1 MKIGVAMSGGVDSST
16 VLGLLKEEG
25 HEVVGL
31 TLKILPCEITP
42 GENGAVSVKTVEPKG
57 QRCCSVEDIQDA
69 RNVALKLGVPHYVNE
84 GLDVFRA
91 KVVDRFL
98 DEYEQGLTPNPCV
111 ECNRFAKLPLLL
123 KQALELGCEKLA
135 TGHYARLDQDPATG
149 RWRILKAADPDKDQS
164 YVLYKL
170 SQKLLSHLLLPLGEI
185 TKPQVREK
193 ARALG
198 LNTAEK
204 PESMEICFVT
214 QKSYRDFVKI
224 HRPRAFVPGNIVD
237 GDGHVLGR
245 HEGVAGYT
253 IGQRKGMGLSGG
265 PYFVVELNPETATVV
280 VGKDEDTLVKEFTVA
295 EMNWVAWEPLNS
307 PREVTAKIRYRS
319 ADQPAVLYPEGGNR
333 VRVVLKNPARA
344 VTPGQS
350 AVFYQGDGVVG
361 GGVIQK
367 TQGRVNLSSAQTLP
381 APTPSA

>member
-1 MKIGVAMSGGVDSST
+1 
-16 VLGLLKEEG
+16 
-25 HEVVGL
+25 
-31 TLKILPCEITP
+31 
-42 GENGAVSVKTVEPKG
+42 
-57 QRCCSVEDIQDA
+57 
-69 RNVALKLGVPHYVNE
+69 VNE

-98 DEYEQGLTPNPCV
+98 DQYEQGLTPNPCV

-135 TGHYARLDQDPATG
+135 TGHYARLDQDPASG
-149 RWRILKAADPDKDQS
+149 RWRIRKAADPDKDQS

-170 SQKLLSHLLLPLGEI
+170 SQKLLSHLLFPLGEI
-185 TKPQVREK
+185 SKPQVREK

-224 HRPRAFVPGNIVD
+224 NRPRAFVPGNIVD
-237 GDGHVLGR
+237 MEGNILGR

-280 VGKDEDTLVKEFTVA
+280 VGRDEDTLVKEFTVA
-295 EMNWVAWEPLNS
+295 EMNWVAWEPITS
-307 PREVTAKIRYRS
+307 PREVMAKIRYRS
-319 ADQPAVLYPEGGNR
+319 VDQPAILYPDDPNQ
-333 VRVVLKNPARA
+333 VRVVLKEPARA

-350 AVFYQGDGVVG
+350 TVFYESDSVVG

-367 TQGRVNLSSAQTLP
+367 SKNRVNDSSAQPLP

>member
-16 VLGLLKEEG
+16 VLGLLKEQG
-25 HEVVGL
+25 HEAMGL

-69 RNVALKLGVPHYVNE
+69 REVALKLGVPHYVNE

-91 KVVDRFL
+91 NVVDRFL
-98 DEYEQGLTPNPCV
+98 DEYEQGITPNPCV

-123 KQALELGCEKLA
+123 QQALSLGCEKLA
-135 TGHYARLDQDPATG
+135 TGHYARLDQDPTNG
-149 RWRILKAADPDKDQS
+149 RWLLKKAADPDKDQS

-170 SQKLLSHLLLPLGEI
+170 TQKILSHLLFPLGEI
-185 TKPQVREK
+185 TKPQVRET
-193 ARALG
+193 ARRMG
-198 LNTAEK
+198 LNSAEK

-214 QKSYRDFVKI
+214 QRSYRDFVKI
-224 HRPRAFVPGNIVD
+224 HRPRAFVPGDIVD
-237 GDGHVLGR
+237 VEGNVLGR
-245 HEGVAGYT
+245 HEGIAGYT

-265 PYFVVELNPETATVV
+265 PYFVVELQPDTAKVI
-280 VGKDEDTLVKEFTVA
+280 VGRDKDTFVKEFRVG
-295 EMNWVAWEPLNS
+295 EMNWVAWEPITE
-307 PREVTAKIRYRS
+307 PREVMAMIRYRS
-319 ADQPAVLYPEGGNR
+319 VEQPATLYPEGPKQ
-333 VRVVLKNPARA
+333 VRVVLKDPARA

-350 AVFYQGDGVVG
+350 TVFYEGDVVLG

-367 TQGRVNLSSAQTLP
+367 
-381 APTPSA
+381 PS

>member
-16 VLGLLKEEG
+16 ALGLLKEQG

-42 GENGAVSVKTVEPKG
+42 GENGAVKVQTVEPKG

-69 RNVALKLGVPHYVNE
+69 REVALKLGAPHYVQE

-91 KVVDRFL
+91 NVVDRFL
-98 DEYEQGLTPNPCV
+98 DEYEQGMTPNPCV

-123 KQALELGCEKLA
+123 RQALALGCEKLA
-135 TGHYARLDQDPATG
+135 TGHYARVEQDPATG
-149 RWRILKAADPDKDQS
+149 RYRIRKARDLGKDQS

-170 SQKLLSHLLLPLGEI
+170 NQKLLSHLLFPLGDHE
-185 TKPQVREK
+185 KEEVRRD
-193 ARALG
+193 ARRMG

-214 QKSYRDFVKI
+214 QRSYRDFVKI
-224 HRPRAFVPGNIVD
+224 HRPRAFVPGDIVD
-237 GDGHVLGR
+237 VQGRVLGR

-253 IGQRKGMGLSGG
+253 IGQRKGLSLTGG
-265 PYFVVELNPETATVV
+265 PYFVVELRPDTATVV
-280 VGKDEDTLVKEFTVA
+280 VGREGDTFTKEFSVA
-295 EMNWVAWEPLNS
+295 EMNWVAWEGIRE
-307 PREVTAKIRYRS
+307 PREVLAKIRYRS
-319 ADQPAVLYPEGGNR
+319 VEQPAVIYPDGPQGIK
-333 VRVVLKNPARA
+333 VVLKDPARA

-350 AVFYQGDGVVG
+350 AVFYEGDAVVG

-367 TQGRVNLSSAQTLP
+367 AGMN
-381 APTPSA
+381 

>member
-16 VLGLLKEEG
+16 VLGLLKEQG
-25 HEVVGL
+25 HEVLGL

-69 RNVALKLGVPHYVNE
+69 REVALKLGAPHYVNE
-84 GLDVFRA
+84 GVDVFKA
-91 KVVDRFL
+91 NVVDRFL

-123 KQALELGCEKLA
+123 KQALALGCEKLA
-135 TGHYARLDQDPATG
+135 TGHYARLDQDPVTG
-149 RWRILKAADPDKDQS
+149 RYRIRKAADPDKDQS

-170 SQKLLSHLLLPLGEI
+170 NQKLLAHLLFPLGEI
-185 TKPQVREK
+185 NKPQVRES
-193 ARALG
+193 ARRMG

-224 HRPRAFVPGNIVD
+224 HRPRAFVPGKIVD
-237 GDGHVLGR
+237 VEGNVLGQ
-245 HEGVAGYT
+245 HEGIAGYT

-265 PYFVVELNPETATVV
+265 PYFVVELQPDTATVI
-280 VGKDEDTLVKEFTVA
+280 VGREKDSFTKEFPVA
-295 EMNWVAWEPLNS
+295 EMNWVAWEPITR
-307 PREVTAKIRYRS
+307 PREVLAKIRYRS
-319 ADQPAVLYPEGGNR
+319 VEQPATIHPDGPNR
-333 VRVVLKNPARA
+333 VRVVLKDPARA

-350 AVFYQGDGVVG
+350 TVFYEGDAVVG
-361 GGVIQK
+361 GGVIQRPG
-367 TQGRVNLSSAQTLP
+367 Q
-381 APTPSA
+381 

>member
-1 MKIGVAMSGGVDSST
+1 MSGGVDSST
-16 VLGLLKEEG
+16 VLGLLKEQG
-25 HEVVGL
+25 HEVMGL

-69 RNVALKLGVPHYVNE
+69 RNVALKLGAPHYVNE

-123 KQALELGCEKLA
+123 KQALSLGCEKLA
-135 TGHYARLDQDPATG
+135 TGHYARLDRDPSTG
-149 RWRILKAADPDKDQS
+149 RWRIRKAADPDKDQS

-170 SQKLLSHLLLPLGEI
+170 SQRLLEHLLFPLGEI
-185 TKPQVREK
+185 TKTQVREK
-193 ARALG
+193 ARSLG
-198 LNTAEK
+198 LNISEK

-224 HRPRAFVPGNIVD
+224 HRPRAFVPGNIIDVQ
-237 GDGHVLGR
+237 GNILGQ

-253 IGQRKGMGLSGG
+253 IGQRKGMALSGG
-265 PYFVVELNPETATVV
+265 PYFVVELIPENATVV
-280 VGKDEDTLVKEFTVA
+280 VGRDADTLVKEFEVG
-295 EMNWVAWEPLNS
+295 EMNWVAWEPITS
-307 PREVTAKIRYRS
+307 PRKVMVKIRYRS
-319 ADQPAVLYPEGGNR
+319 QEQPAVLHPE
-333 VRVVLKNPARA
+333 VEEKFRVVLQDPARA

-350 AVFYQGDGVVG
+350 AVFYEGDGVLG
-361 GGVIQK
+361 GGIILK
-367 TQGRVNLSSAQTLP
+367 PQGKDLLAPRTGVSSG
-381 APTPSA
+381 SI

>member
-1 MKIGVAMSGGVDSST
+1 MRVVSLLASGT
-16 VLGLLKEEG
+16 EI
-25 HEVVGL
+25 VVGL
-31 TLKILPCEITP
+31 GAGEWLVGRSHECDNPPWVTGLPDCTRP
-42 GENGAVSVKTVEPKG
+42 AFDVSMSSG
-57 QRCCSVEDIQDA
+57 QIDA
-69 RNVALKLGVPHYVNE
+69 
-84 GLDVFRA
+84 DVFRA

-149 RWRILKAADPDKDQS
+149 RWRLRKAADPDKDQS

-170 SQKLLSHLLLPLGEI
+170 NQKLLSHLLFPLGEI

-237 GDGHVLGR
+237 IEGKILGQ

-265 PYFVVELNPETATVV
+265 PYFVVELDPETATVV
-280 VGKDEDTLVKEFTVA
+280 VGRDEDTLVKEFTVA
-295 EMNWVAWEPLNS
+295 EMNWVAWEPITS
-307 PREVTAKIRYRS
+307 PREVLAKIRYRS
-319 ADQPAVLYPEGGNR
+319 VEQPAVLTPDGPGR
-333 VRVVLKNPARA
+333 VKVVLKDPARA

-350 AVFYQGDGVVG
+350 TVFYEGDGVIG
-361 GGVIQK
+361 GGIIQK
-367 TQGRVNLSSAQTLP
+367 PQGRLSVHASLRQEA
-381 APTPSA
+381 

>member
-16 VLGLLKEEG
+16 VLGLLKEQG

-42 GENGAVSVKTVEPKG
+42 GEKGEVSVKTVEPKG

-69 RNVALKLGVPHYVNE
+69 RQVALKLGAPHYVNE

-123 KQALELGCEKLA
+123 QQALTLGCEKLA

-149 RWRILKAADPDKDQS
+149 RWRIRKAADPDKDQS

-170 SQKLLSHLLLPLGEI
+170 NQRLLSHLLFPLGEI

-193 ARALG
+193 ARSMG

-214 QKSYRDFVKI
+214 QKSYRDFVKM
-224 HRPRAFVPGNIVD
+224 HRPRAFVSGNIVD
-237 GDGHVLGR
+237 LDGKILGR
-245 HEGVAGYT
+245 HEGIAGYT
-253 IGQRKGMGLSGG
+253 IGQRKGLSLSGG
-265 PYFVVELNPETATVV
+265 PYFVVELDPDTATVI
-280 VGKDEDTLVKEFTVA
+280 VGREDDTLVREFHVG
-295 EMNWVAWEPLNS
+295 EMNWVAWEPLKE
-307 PREVTAKIRYRS
+307 PREVLAKIRYRS
-319 ADQPAVLYPEGGNR
+319 PEQPATLYPEEGGLI
-333 VRVVLKNPARA
+333 RVVLKDPARA

-350 AVFYQGDGVVG
+350 TVFYEGDGVVG

-367 TQGRVNLSSAQTLP
+367 SAVRMVGKIKVGEK
-381 APTPSA
+381 A